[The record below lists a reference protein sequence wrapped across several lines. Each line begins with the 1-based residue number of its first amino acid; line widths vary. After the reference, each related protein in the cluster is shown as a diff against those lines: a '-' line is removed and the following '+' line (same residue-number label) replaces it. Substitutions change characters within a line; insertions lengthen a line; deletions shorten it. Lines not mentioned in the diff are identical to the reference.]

1 MSATVTAT
9 TIAPAPIAT
18 ALVGGPDTTPA
29 RTAGRRPSRPNGFSE
44 VRETARRRL
53 LAASAL
59 VVGLAAVTSSTIAV
73 ISLGVA
79 A

>member
-1 MSATVTAT
+1 MHATTVVRNPLVALVAEHPTAT
-9 TIAPAPIAT
+9 ARSA
-18 ALVGGPDTTPA
+18 VTPS
-29 RTAGRRPSRPNGFSE
+29 SRPATGFSE

-59 VVGLAAVTSSTIAV
+59 VVGLAAVTASALAV
-73 ISLGVA
+73 IVLGVA

>member
-1 MSATVTAT
+1 MHATAVVRNPLVALVPEHPTAT
-9 TIAPAPIAT
+9 ARSAVTPRSRRAT
-18 ALVGGPDTTPA
+18 
-29 RTAGRRPSRPNGFSE
+29 GFSE

-59 VVGLAAVTSSTIAV
+59 VVGLAAVTASALAV
-73 ISLGVA
+73 IVLGVA